1 MKKKPYAM
9 ILSVICMTALLFFF
23 IMAMNRIGSANDTEQ
38 AEILEQAL
46 TRSITACYALEG
58 AYPPNIAYLTEHYG
72 LTYETDEYFID
83 YQYIGSNLRPDVTI
97 IKKDA
102 KLWYD

>member
-46 TRSITACYALEG
+46 TRSITACYA
-58 AYPPNIAYLTEHYG
+58 
-72 LTYETDEYFID
+72 
-83 YQYIGSNLRPDVTI
+83 
-97 IKKDA
+97 
-102 KLWYD
+102 